1 MNNLAIDNKLTFS
14 QKGKIVV
21 KCHNRSGATL
31 WPGDV
36 VILDTTNSTDSDIC
50 VTIGNTADDVLVFG
64 MVMEQIPNLGYGDIQ
79 TDGPTAL
86 LRADGNTDIAAGDE
100 LACLNTADYTTGTAT
115 FTLGSTTVAG
125 GSTVWAAAHVGC
137 YITATTSAERYRITA
152 VGSTTSLTI
161 DHAFGSATETGV
173 AYAIT
178 FKGKAMKA
186 TTAKGG
192 NFAVALEAYTT
203 NDAGG
208 VLNAWL
214 HAPARIDASA
224 GGNTLDEAYDEGGV
238 GAGRTVTVDQGA
250 VVLAGSHAT
259 NDVLQITGA
268 SGSGAL
274 IDLAQSGT
282 GADIEGT
289 GDTWTVSKAGVAKFD
304 SLNTV
309 GVIIFTADTLGTG
322 SPMIGSDNT
331 GDVTVNALTGKIVH
345 LAVNDVDVVDVAGA
359 AITLKQAVTVS
370 TGGIAVTGA
379 SSVAGAVTVST
390 GGIAVTGTSSI
401 TGNTTI
407 TGDLLVSG
415 SLTFGGNWT
424 VGATLTVDELILD
437 TDGTQP
443 AGTNCYWVRD
453 NAGDLT
459 GNAITG
465 KQVLIAINNTD
476 EYTFSVTILDMNA
489 NALDNCGY
497 IILNAATNPAGSEVF
512 VSHDNIGDLTLNALT
527 GKSIHFAIN
536 AVDILDLTA
545 TTLTFP
551 ASTTVSSSGTLS
563 LGAITLGGAVA
574 CGDQAMTGVGDM
586 TFTNGSIL
594 QTGVT
599 ASDTLLFKAYDNDTG
614 PAYQTFITLTAGNT
628 PACEL
633 DACILDTSVA
643 KGTWTASGTWTIPAV
658 TLSGAVTGGTQNLT
672 ALGNISFATGAGRQ
686 IFHEDTGE
694 DNEIAIRG
702 GPNAGGSGGYIAICG
717 HAYAGT
723 PGALNFYTSNAAGT
737 GDVQRLGFSGAAD
750 RSLATFAV
758 TDVLFGTGYTE
769 YTERVAPGAGA
780 ANTARIY
787 AVVDG
792 GTLTDLAAVFQ
803 DGTVD
808 IFAQEVT
815 PLDAPTFT
823 NSNDTEVKVVL
834 RKEHPG
840 QVAFVAK
847 FADGKEFTLKEYQY
861 HDADKI
867 AANKGTV
874 SNKLP
879 AGWAVET
886 TVQREARW
894 AAAEATRLAA
904 ELANAS

>member
-137 YITATTSAERYRITA
+137 YITATTSAERYRIIA

-407 TGDLLVSG
+407 TGDLIVSG

-459 GNAITG
+459 GNAIIG

-476 EYTFSVTILDMNA
+476 EYTFSTTILDMNA

-574 CGDQAMTGVGDM
+574 CASQAMTAINIDTGDIATAVTNQGFDAGVGSFTVTSTGSDVGLTFNTSGDRPQLNLRSTKAAVAGADIADQYAYGKDDAGNDTQYARTLVDM
-586 TFTNGSIL
+586 TAITNGSELATIIWNL
-594 QTGVT
+594 QNG
-599 ASDTLLFKAYDNDTG
+599 
-614 PAYQTFITLTAGNT
+614 AG
-628 PACEL
+628 
-633 DACILDTSVA
+633 S
-643 KGTWTASGTWTIPAV
+643 
-658 TLSGAVTGGTQNLT
+658 
-672 ALGNISFATGAGRQ
+672 LGQAMVLTGAGVL
-686 IFHEDTGE
+686 T
-694 DNEIAIRG
+694 IAKNIIST
-702 GPNAGGSGGYIAICG
+702 AGY
-717 HAYAGT
+717 
-723 PGALNFYTSNAAGT
+723 L
-737 GDVQRLGFSGAAD
+737 Q
-750 RSLATFAV
+750 V
-758 TDVLFGTGYTE
+758 TE
-769 YTERVAPGAGA
+769 MAAPGAGA

-787 AVVDG
+787 ALEGAGDAF
-792 GTLTDLAAVFQ
+792 TDLCAVFQ
-803 DGTVD
+803 DGTVAV
-808 IFAQEVT
+808 FAQEVT
-815 PLDAPTFT
+815 PLDSPIFT
-823 NSNDTEVKVVL
+823 QPSGTEVKRVMV
-834 RKEHPG
+834 KPHPG
-840 QVAFVAK
+840 LIQFVEM
-847 FADGKEFTLKEYQY
+847 FADGKVFVASEIQY
-861 HDADKI
+861 HAADKI